1 MLWNYLDSGN
11 IAFTETHYAIWNG
24 TVWTIYHGSTD
35 VCVGVVSTLEEPCY
49 LTG

>member
-24 TVWTIYHGSTD
+24 QVWSIYDGHTEECIS
-35 VCVGVVSTLEEPCY
+35 VARTLEEPCY
-49 LTG
+49 MTG